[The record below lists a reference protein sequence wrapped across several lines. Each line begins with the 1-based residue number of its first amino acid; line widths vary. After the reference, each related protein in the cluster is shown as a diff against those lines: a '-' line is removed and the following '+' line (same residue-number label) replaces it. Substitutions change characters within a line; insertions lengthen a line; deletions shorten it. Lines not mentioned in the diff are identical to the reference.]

1 MLLVND
7 SHLYYA
13 ALSKPSQDIKKD
25 FYIVLKGRNKQ
36 YQHRNCFS
44 LLGVKLLSNNSYD
57 QLLYEIED
65 SDNEVTCYF

>member
-25 FYIVLKGRNKQ
+25 FYIVLKGRKTISTQ
-36 YQHRNCFS
+36 KLFFS
-44 LLGVKLLSNNSYD
+44 ARSKTSLK
-57 QLLYEIED
+57 
-65 SDNEVTCYF
+65 